1 MKRLAIITCAALL
14 GCGVVPVTY
23 ITRAAS
29 AAEAAP
35 NVDSPELIRQTLN
48 QNVGK
53 RVKVRLVSGQD
64 LDGKLAKVG
73 AYGVVLT
80 ELSGMEFF
88 EATVRL
94 EQVAA
99 VIVRSAGK

>member
-1 MKRLAIITCAALL
+1 M
-14 GCGVVPVTY
+14 
-23 ITRAAS
+23 
-29 AAEAAP
+29 AAETAH

-53 RVKVRLVSGQD
+53 RVKIKLISGQD
-64 LDGKLAKVG
+64 LEGKLGKVG
-73 AYGVVLT
+73 AYGIVLT
-80 ELSGMEFF
+80 ELTGMEFF

-94 EQVAA
+94 EQIAG

>member
-1 MKRLAIITCAALL
+1 MNRIAIVACAALL
-14 GCGVVPVTY
+14 CCGVLPVTY
-23 ITRAAS
+23 TARTAM
-29 AAEAAP
+29 AAETAP

-53 RVKVRLVSGQD
+53 RVKIKLISGQD
-64 LDGKLAKVG
+64 LEGKLGKVG
-73 AYGVVLT
+73 AYGIVLT
-80 ELSGMEFF
+80 ELTGMEFF

-94 EQVAA
+94 EQIAG